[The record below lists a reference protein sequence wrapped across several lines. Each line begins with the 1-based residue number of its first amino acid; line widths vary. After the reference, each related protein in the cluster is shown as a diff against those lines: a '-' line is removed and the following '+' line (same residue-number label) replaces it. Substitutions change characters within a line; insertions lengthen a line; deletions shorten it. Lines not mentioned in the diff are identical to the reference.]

1 MADDKEDD
9 FIDYLDSIKRKE
21 RVENNEALAAKQRKK
36 WRETTW
42 AGMLV
47 ATVERI
53 GAAPFFE
60 AIGNSFEE
68 GETSTSFY
76 LTSLLYKIGLITS
89 SIIFVYMIG
98 WIMRMIMGEE
108 IVVEQEVVIVEEVT
122 RSQVEAEERAAREK
136 LKKEGK
142 PLNDVPSKGHA
153 SVRNRKS
160 KREAS

>member
-1 MADDKEDD
+1 MEDDKEAD
-9 FIDYLDSIKRKE
+9 FVNYLESVKRKE
-21 RVENNEALAAKQRKK
+21 RVEKNEAFAAKQRKE

-42 AGMLV
+42 AGMLI

-53 GAAPFFE
+53 GAASFFE

-89 SIIFVYMIG
+89 SIIFVYMLG
-98 WIMRMIMGEE
+98 WIVRMITGEE

-122 RSQVEAEERAAREK
+122 RSQVEAEERAARK
-136 LKKEGK
+136 NSNKDGQYVDDVAKRYDSARHIKKQ
-142 PLNDVPSKGHA
+142 S
-153 SVRNRKS
+153 
-160 KREAS
+160 

>member
-1 MADDKEDD
+1 MADDPEAD
-9 FIDYLDSIKRKE
+9 FVDYLDSIKRKE
-21 RVENNEALAAKQRKK
+21 RVENNEALAAKLRTE

-42 AGMLV
+42 AGMLI

-76 LTSLLYKIGLITS
+76 LTSLLYKIGLITA
-89 SIIFVYMIG
+89 SIIFVYMLG
-98 WIMRMIMGEE
+98 WIMRMITGEE
-108 IVVEQEVVIVEEVT
+108 IVLEQEVVIVEEVT

-136 LKKEGK
+136 LKKEGG
-142 PLNDVPSKGHA
+142 PVDDVPSKGYD
-153 SVRNRKS
+153 SVRNRRS